1 MGSMLRYT
9 EGKAVLF
16 DIDYPFQKKVKKY
29 SEETIKQIVFQIVD
43 NIESFPKDNEFTQD
57 IYGVIKGKN
66 PLFFMIE
73 YLNEEEEIPLMVD
86 FNEVTVDEYLDAINQ
101 NKYLKEL

>member
-1 MGSMLRYT
+1 MGSTLRYT
-9 EGKAVLF
+9 EDKAALF

-43 NIESFPKDNEFTQD
+43 NVNSFPKDNEYTQD
-57 IYGVIKGKN
+57 VYGVIKGKD

-73 YLNEEEEIPLMVD
+73 YLNEENEIPLLVD
-86 FNEVTVDEYLDAINQ
+86 FLEVTVDEYLDAINE
-101 NKYLKEL
+101 NKHLKQL

>member
-43 NIESFPKDNEFTQD
+43 NIETLPKDNQLTQD
-57 IYGVIKGKN
+57 VYGVIKGQD

-73 YLNEEEEIPLMVD
+73 YLNEEDEIPLMID
-86 FNEVTVDEYLDAINQ
+86 FTEVTVDDYLDAINE
-101 NKYLKEL
+101 NKHLK

>member
-9 EGKAVLF
+9 EGKVVLF

-43 NIESFPKDNEFTQD
+43 NIENLPKDNEYTQD
-57 IYGVIKGKN
+57 VYGVIKGKD

-73 YLNEEEEIPLMVD
+73 YLNEEDEIPLMID
-86 FNEVTVDEYLDAINQ
+86 FEEVTVDDYLDAINE
-101 NKYLKEL
+101 NKHLKEL

>member
-43 NIESFPKDNEFTQD
+43 NIETLPKDNQLTQD
-57 IYGVIKGKN
+57 VYGVIKGKD

-73 YLNEEEEIPLMVD
+73 YLNEEDEIPLMID
-86 FNEVTVDEYLDAINQ
+86 FTEVTVDDYLDAINE
-101 NKYLKEL
+101 NKYLK

>member
-1 MGSMLRYT
+1 MGSTLRYI
-9 EGKAVLF
+9 EDKVVLF

-43 NIESFPKDNEFTQD
+43 NINELPKDNELTQD
-57 IYGVIKGKN
+57 IYGVIKGKD

-73 YLNEEEEIPLMVD
+73 YLNEEDEIPLMID
-86 FNEVTVDEYLDAINQ
+86 FEEVTVDDYLDAINE
-101 NKYLKEL
+101 NKHLKEL

>member
-1 MGSMLRYT
+1 MGTMLRYT

-43 NIESFPKDNEFTQD
+43 NISSLPKDNEYTQD
-57 IYGVIKGKN
+57 IYGVIKGKD

-73 YLNEEEEIPLMVD
+73 YLNEEDEIPLMVD
-86 FNEVTVDEYLDAINQ
+86 FEEVTVDEYLDAIND
-101 NKYLKEL
+101 NKHLKDI

>member
-29 SEETIKQIVFQIVD
+29 SEETIKQIVFQLVD
-43 NIESFPKDNEFTQD
+43 NIESLPKDNQLTQD
-57 IYGVIKGKN
+57 IYGVIKGQD

-73 YLNEEEEIPLMVD
+73 YLNEEDEIPLMID
-86 FNEVTVDEYLDAINQ
+86 FTEVTVDDYLDAINE
-101 NKYLKEL
+101 NKHLK

>member
-1 MGSMLRYT
+1 
-9 EGKAVLF
+9 VLF
-16 DIDYPFQKKVKKY
+16 DIDYSFQKKVKKY
-29 SEETIKQIVFQIVD
+29 SEETIKKIVFQLVD
-43 NIESFPKDNEFTQD
+43 NIGSLPKDNEYTQD

-73 YLNEEEEIPLMVD
+73 YLNEEEEIPLMID
-86 FNEVTVDEYLDAINQ
+86 FEEVTVDEYLDAINE